1 MLNNVHTQFSNKF
14 STSNI
19 SITLTVNNHTIY
31 LVTYMTSNMEDVFFF
46 LLHVILFDMNIK

>member
-1 MLNNVHTQFSNKF
+1 MLNNVQTQFSNKF